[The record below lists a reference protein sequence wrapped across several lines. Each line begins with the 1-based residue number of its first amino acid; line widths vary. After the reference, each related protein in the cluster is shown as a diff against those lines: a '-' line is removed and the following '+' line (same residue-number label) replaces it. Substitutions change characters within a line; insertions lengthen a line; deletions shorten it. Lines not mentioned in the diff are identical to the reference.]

1 MAKERKNRT
10 DDKTR
15 ISYVLYV
22 IYIGMLI
29 VGIGFGVHF
38 LCIKLFWKPDKEIAA
53 RLTQPV
59 RKTDLEPNRGK
70 ILAADGRPLALSY
83 PRYQIYIDPNVRME
97 EFNKLSTPAR
107 QDSIR
112 AWKEKAAAFAQGLSK
127 VNGGNP
133 SAEQFK
139 KELYSAF
146 DKKRRYLKLGKPI
159 EKEQYEL
166 LMSYPLAN
174 ESKHKGGVW
183 AEKVPTR
190 RYPYGA
196 LARRTIGSVK
206 ENDEMSSYSGLDG
219 NYNYILKGSAGK
231 YYTRKTDNG
240 FIRDYDSTYVEAVD
254 GVDIRTTLN
263 IDYQEIADRIL
274 RSYVDPEQDLEA
286 ACFVLMD
293 VKTGAIRTMVNLE
306 RGGKN
311 KTGDFGEN
319 VNVAVTYRGEPG
331 SVFKTTTLTTC
342 VEAGIINSIDDTVPC
357 NNGLVPGFG
366 PKTYP
371 SDKHLKDYAR
381 IFRTEDIPIW
391 FCTKVSSNNAFRRL
405 AVENFKDKPEEFI
418 NRLYDY
424 QLCRPFEFE
433 TYEEITPPSILLPS
447 DPLWSRD
454 ALGQIAIGYGVSV
467 TPMHLLTFYNAIAA
481 GGKMMKPY
489 LVEDIEKNG
498 RVIKKLGPSV
508 LNPIICSE
516 RTADIVTRALCRV
529 TDNNTVREL
538 RGTAWRLSYIADKCK
553 VAGKTGTSYVS
564 TGNGYSRADGA
575 RKQQGTFA
583 GFFPAEDPQYSF
595 ICTVHSKFT
604 HKEFAGGVIP
614 VSVIRD
620 FIKEIYNIDPYW
632 NETLATD

>member
-1 MAKERKNRT
+1 MAKERKNRA

-15 ISYVLYV
+15 ISYVLYM
-22 IYIGMLI
+22 IYICMLI

-59 RKTDLEPNRGK
+59 RKTRLEPNRGK
-70 ILAADGRPLALSY
+70 ILAEDGRPLALSY

-107 QDSIR
+107 RDSIR
-112 AWKEKAAAFAQGLSK
+112 AWKEKAAVFAQGLSK

-139 KELYSAF
+139 EELYNAF

-166 LMSYPLAN
+166 LMGYPLAN

-206 ENDEMSSYSGLDG
+206 ENDEMSSYSGIDG
-219 NYNYILKGSAGK
+219 NYNYILKGSEGK

-274 RSYVDPEQDLEA
+274 RSYIDPEQDLEA

-293 VKTGAIRTMVNLE
+293 VKSGAVRTMVNLE
-306 RGGKN
+306 RGGEN

-319 VNVAVTYRGEPG
+319 VNVAVTYLGEPG
-331 SVFKTTTLTTC
+331 SVFKITTLMTC
-342 VEAGIINSIDDTVPC
+342 IEDGIINSIDDTVPGKD
-357 NNGLVPGFG
+357 GLVQVNGY
-366 PKTYP
+366 KSRYP
-371 SDKHLKDYAR
+371 ADKHFKDYTR
-381 IFRTEDIPIW
+381 VFHTTDIPIW
-391 FCTKVSSNNAFRRL
+391 YCTQVSSNNAFRYL
-405 AVENFKDKPEEFI
+405 AIENFKDNPGEFI
-418 NRLYDY
+418 GRLHSYNLGKAFNFD
-424 QLCRPFEFE
+424 
-433 TYEEITPPSILLPS
+433 TYENITTPRIKYPT
-447 DPLWSRD
+447 DRNWSSTD
-454 ALGQIAIGYGVSV
+454 LGQIAMGYGVSV
-467 TPMHLLTFYNAIAA
+467 TPIHLITFYNAIAA

-498 RVIKKLGPSV
+498 RVIEKLGPSV
-508 LNPIICSE
+508 LNSSICSK
-516 RTADIVTRALCRV
+516 RTADIVTQALCKV
-529 TDNNTVREL
+529 TEKGTEAG

-553 VAGKTGTSYVS
+553 VAGKTGTADVFTNGKYVH
-564 TGNGYSRADGA
+564 GGA
-575 RKQQGTFA
+575 RKQQGTFV
-583 GFFPAEDPQYSF
+583 GFFPAEDPQYSV
-595 ICTVHSKFT
+595 ICVVYSKLSK
-604 HKEFAGGVIP
+604 KEFAGGVIP
-614 VSVIRD
+614 VSVVRD

>member
-1 MAKERKNRT
+1 MAKERGNRA

-15 ISYVLYV
+15 ISYVLYM
-22 IYIGMLI
+22 IYICMLI

-59 RKTDLEPNRGK
+59 RKTRLEPNRGK
-70 ILAADGRPLALSY
+70 ILAEDGRPLALSY

-112 AWKEKAAAFAQGLSK
+112 AWRDKAAVFAQGLSK

-139 KELYSAF
+139 EELYNAF

-166 LMSYPLAN
+166 LMGYPLAN

-206 ENDEMSSYSGLDG
+206 ENDEMSSYSGIDG
-219 NYNYILKGSAGK
+219 NYNYILKGSEGK

-274 RSYVDPEQDLEA
+274 RSYIDPEQDLEA

-293 VKTGAIRTMVNLE
+293 VKSGAVRTMVNLE
-306 RGGKN
+306 RGGEN

-319 VNVAVTYRGEPG
+319 VNVAVTYLGEPG
-331 SVFKTTTLTTC
+331 SVFKITTLMTC
-342 VEAGIINSIDDTVPC
+342 IEDGIINSIDDTVPGKD
-357 NNGLVPGFG
+357 GLVQVNGY
-366 PKTYP
+366 KSRYP
-371 SDKHLKDYAR
+371 ADKHFKDYTR
-381 IFRTEDIPIW
+381 VFHTTDIPIW
-391 FCTKVSSNNAFRRL
+391 YCTQVSSNNAFRYL
-405 AVENFKDKPEEFI
+405 AIENFKDNPGEFI
-418 NRLYDY
+418 GRLHSYNLGKAFD
-424 QLCRPFEFE
+424 FD
-433 TYEEITPPSILLPS
+433 TYEDITTPRIKYPT
-447 DPLWSRD
+447 DRNWSSTD
-454 ALGQIAIGYGVSV
+454 LGQIAMGYGVSV
-467 TPMHLLTFYNAIAA
+467 TPIHLITFYNAIAA

-498 RVIKKLGPSV
+498 RVIEKLGPSV
-508 LNPIICSE
+508 LNSSICSK
-516 RTADIVTRALCRV
+516 RTADIVTQALCKV
-529 TDNNTVREL
+529 TEKGTEAG

-553 VAGKTGTSYVS
+553 VAGKTGTADVFTNGKYVH
-564 TGNGYSRADGA
+564 GGA
-575 RKQQGTFA
+575 RKQQGTFV
-583 GFFPAEDPQYSF
+583 GFFPAEDPQYSV
-595 ICTVHSKFT
+595 ICVVYSKMSK
-604 HKEFAGGVIP
+604 KEFAGGVIP
-614 VSVIRD
+614 VSVVRD